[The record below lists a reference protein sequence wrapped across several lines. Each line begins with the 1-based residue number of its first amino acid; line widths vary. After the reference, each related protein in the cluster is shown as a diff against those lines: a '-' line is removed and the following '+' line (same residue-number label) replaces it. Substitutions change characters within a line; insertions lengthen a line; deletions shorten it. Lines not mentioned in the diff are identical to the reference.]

1 MSSYCKKNNC
11 NTNNSNKYAGSGGA
25 MLKKKY
31 ANKFT
36 KVSSNKQFSINGN
49 VNHNYI
55 GNPNSIISQDPFSSV
70 IENNC
75 CNARKINVSVKS
87 SKGYL
92 NSLCSANNSA
102 ACYKKNNSELLDISG
117 SLNKH
122 LRSENR
128 VQSLY
133 ITNLKSQCS
142 LLTNYA
148 TEISNNLTK
157 VICNNSVNKINRNLS
172 SSSRIERLI
181 NCNNIVKNSNFFNGF
196 TPDYS
201 LYYNDSSLY
210 KKIAACNLH
219 NPPDAKVLAC

>member
-1 MSSYCKKNNC
+1 M
-11 NTNNSNKYAGSGGA
+11 
-25 MLKKKY
+25 
-31 ANKFT
+31 
-36 KVSSNKQFSINGN
+36 
-49 VNHNYI
+49 
-55 GNPNSIISQDPFSSV
+55 
-70 IENNC
+70 
-75 CNARKINVSVKS
+75 
-87 SKGYL
+87 
-92 NSLCSANNSA
+92 
-102 ACYKKNNSELLDISG
+102 
-117 SLNKH
+117 
-122 LRSENR
+122 RSENR

>member
-31 ANKFT
+31 ANKFN

-55 GNPNSIISQDPFSSV
+55 GNPNSIISHDPFSSV

-92 NSLCSANNSA
+92 NSLCSVNNSA
-102 ACYKKNNSELLDISG
+102 ACYKKNNIELLDISG

-128 VQSLY
+128 VQSFY

-181 NCNNIVKNSNFFNGF
+181 NCNNIVKTSNFFNGF

-201 LYYNDSSLY
+201 LYYTDSSLY